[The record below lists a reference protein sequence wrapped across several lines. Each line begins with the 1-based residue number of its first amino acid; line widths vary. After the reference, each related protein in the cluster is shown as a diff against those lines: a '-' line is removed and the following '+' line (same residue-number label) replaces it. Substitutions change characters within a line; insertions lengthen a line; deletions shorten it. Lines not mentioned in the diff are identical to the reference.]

1 MRKKTGQNKKTQT
14 ARGPNAQTSATDT
27 AGRQG
32 SEPGVLAGPGQPVEV
47 ALRVGNWPLG
57 RPPLRARPRAT
68 DLCVVAFA
76 ATPPART
83 QPAAA
88 HPARPRAVVLAVY
101 GAGGGHR
108 SRPPG
113 RPLRLLPVR
122 RHPVRP
128 SRPPPPPPL
137 ALAVDHPHPGHVVS
151 ATTISP
157 RGVPSVGRF
166 ARRARRRCTSPPP
179 ARACAGPPLT
189 AVDLPSVSGGD
200 GVCLP
205 CCCRRWWPSGLGR
218 YRLHCQ
224 PSVDADRPASVPH
237 FSRGRPARQRGA

>member
-1 MRKKTGQNKKTQT
+1 MPKRVRPT
-14 ARGPNAQTSATDT
+14 RR
-27 AGRQG
+27 AGRVLSRG
-32 SEPGVLAGPGQPVEV
+32 CWLARANRSKWPCVWEIGHWGGLPCAPGLAPLTC
-47 ALRVGNWPLG
+47 AWWPSR
-57 RPPLRARPRAT
+57 RPPQP
-68 DLCVVAFA
+68 
-76 ATPPART
+76 T

-113 RPLRLLPVR
+113 RHLRLLPVR